1 MEGKIFFFSQNPAF
15 VSMCANVFSGFC
27 CFEVLN
33 SEKSFKNCLLHFA
46 NCIFLCDYELF
57 KGDELFD
64 EITKYNGHKIF
75 FLTTKVQHSSD
86 IPKYVIHLPFGFPQL
101 LKMIDFE
108 TDDEENSFCKKN
120 VSFNLA
126 GSSPSVKKLR
136 LQIEQAARLKDC
148 VLFTGESGTGKS
160 LAAKILHEMSPAGK
174 KGKKLITENISAIS
188 ENLVESELFG
198 VKTGAFTGANCE
210 REGLIGRA
218 DGSSIFFDEIGDFPL
233 HLQSKL
239 LLAVQDGLI
248 RKIGSDESRKVDVR
262 FIFATNQDLRNK
274 IKNGG
279 FRKDLFF
286 RISAVE
292 IEIPPLRKR
301 KEDISELS
309 AEYFKKRGL
318 DFSISRTA
326 LLKLQD
332 YDWPGNIR
340 ELENCL
346 AKAVRNC
353 KKNVI
358 GPELIHFFEQ
368 DLQFW

>member
-1 MEGKIFFFSQNPAF
+1 MKGKIFFFSQNSAF
-15 VSMCANVFSGFC
+15 VSMCSNAFSGFC

-33 SEKSFKNCLLHFA
+33 SEKSFKNCLLHFT
-46 NCIFLCDYELF
+46 NCIFLCDYDFF
-57 KGDELFD
+57 KGDGLFG
-64 EITKYNGHKIF
+64 EITKQNGHKIF
-75 FLTTKVQHSSD
+75 FLTTKVQNSSY
-86 IPKYVIHLPFGFPQL
+86 IPKYVIYLPFGFPL
-101 LKMIDFE
+101 LFKMIGFE
-108 TDDEENSFCKKN
+108 IDNEENPVCQKN
-120 VSFNLA
+120 SSFNLA
-126 GSSPSVKKLR
+126 GSSLGVKRLR
-136 LQIEQAARLKDC
+136 LQIAQAAKHKDC

-174 KGKKLITENISAIS
+174 KGKKLITENISAVS
-188 ENLVESELFG
+188 EGLFESELFG
-198 VKTGAFTGANCE
+198 VKTGAFTDANCE

-262 FIFATNQDLRNK
+262 FIFATNQNLRNK
-274 IKNGG
+274 IKDGG

-301 KEDISELS
+301 KEDIFELS
-309 AEYFKKRGL
+309 AEYLKKRGL
-318 DFSISRTA
+318 NFSISKNA

-368 DLQFW
+368 DLQFL